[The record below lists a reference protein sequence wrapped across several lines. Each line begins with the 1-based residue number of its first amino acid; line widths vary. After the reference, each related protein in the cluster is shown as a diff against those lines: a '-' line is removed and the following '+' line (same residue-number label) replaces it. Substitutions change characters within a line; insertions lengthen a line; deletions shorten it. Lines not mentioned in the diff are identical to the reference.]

1 MSSTRKKTN
10 KRNTK
15 RKKISKR
22 EKNTKTKKR
31 KVRVSKSNSDIERGT
46 LMKGALGYMKRLQKE
61 HKIVDIPFSESQSK
75 GTAATLGDVHFHYQ
89 NYSNVM
95 EYFHKI
101 DHPSVCFFEKGKAFL
116 NLRIND
122 MKMGI
127 YPLEHNETSFK
138 HNLIKCLKS
147 NNRFIPVILNLITND
162 GNHAN
167 ILLIDKNDKII
178 ELYEPHGSRPVQSV
192 LGGIKGAYNKKIGEV
207 RRFWR
212 RILPGYKVINVVD
225 FKRGTHFQ
233 MEYDPDNHSGFCV
246 TWSILFVHY
255 RLLNPHVKLENLV
268 KYIAARVTT
277 TKLLQY
283 AKYVEDNIK
292 NKK

>member
-1 MSSTRKKTN
+1 MGYTRKRSN
-10 KRNTK
+10 KRRPKKKKIPSKTK
-15 RKKISKR
+15 KKKISK
-22 EKNTKTKKR
+22 KR
-31 KVRVSKSNSDIERGT
+31 NLDIERST
-46 LMKGALGYMKRLQKE
+46 LMRGALGYMKRLQKE

-75 GTAATLGDVHFHYQ
+75 GTAATLGDIHFHYQ

-95 EYFHKI
+95 DYFHKI
-101 DHPSVCFFEKGKAFL
+101 DHPSVCFFEGVKAFL
-116 NLRIND
+116 NLRIED
-122 MKMGI
+122 IEMGI

-138 HNLIKCLKS
+138 NNLMKCMKS
-147 NNRFIPVILNLITND
+147 KNRFIPVILNLITNE

-167 ILLIDKNDKII
+167 ILLIDKKDKIV

-212 RILPGYKVINVVD
+212 RILPKYKVVNVVD

-292 NKK
+292 NKI

>member
-1 MSSTRKKTN
+1 MGYTRKRSN
-10 KRNTK
+10 K
-15 RKKISKR
+15 RKKK
-22 EKNTKTKKR
+22 KTKKN
-31 KVRVSKSNSDIERGT
+31 KNLDIERST
-46 LMKGALGYMKRLQKE
+46 LMRGALGYMKKLQKE

-75 GTAATLGDVHFHYQ
+75 GTEATLGDIHFHYQ

-95 EYFHKI
+95 DYFHKI
-101 DHPSVCFFEKGKAFL
+101 EHPSVCFFEGGKAFL
-116 NLRIND
+116 NLRIED
-122 MKMGI
+122 IKMGI

-138 HNLIKCLKS
+138 NNLMKCIKSKH
-147 NNRFIPVILNLITND
+147 RFIPVILNLITND

-167 ILLIDKNDKII
+167 ILLIDKKDKIV

-192 LGGIKGAYNKKIGEV
+192 LGGIKGAYNKKIREV

-212 RILPGYKVINVVD
+212 KILPNYKVFNVVD
-225 FKRGTHFQ
+225 FKKGTHFQ

-255 RLLNPHVKLENLV
+255 RLLNPHVKLDNLV

-292 NKK
+292 NKI

>member
-1 MSSTRKKTN
+1 MGYTRKRSN
-10 KRNTK
+10 K
-15 RKKISKR
+15 RKKK
-22 EKNTKTKKR
+22 KTKKN
-31 KVRVSKSNSDIERGT
+31 KNLDIERST
-46 LMKGALGYMKRLQKE
+46 LMRGALGYMKKLQKE

-75 GTAATLGDVHFHYQ
+75 GTEATLGDIHFHYQ

-95 EYFHKI
+95 DYFHKI
-101 DHPSVCFFEKGKAFL
+101 DHPSVCFFEGGKAFL
-116 NLRIND
+116 NLRIED
-122 MKMGI
+122 IKMGI

-138 HNLIKCLKS
+138 NNLMKCIKSKH
-147 NNRFIPVILNLITND
+147 RFIPVILNLITND

-167 ILLIDKNDKII
+167 ILLIDKKDKIV

-192 LGGIKGAYNKKIGEV
+192 LGGIKGAYNKKIREV

-212 RILPGYKVINVVD
+212 KILPNYKVVNVVD
-225 FKRGTHFQ
+225 FKKGTHFQ

-255 RLLNPHVKLENLV
+255 RLLNPHVKLDNLV

-292 NKK
+292 NKI

>member
-1 MSSTRKKTN
+1 MKESKKRIN

-15 RKKISKR
+15 KKH
-22 EKNTKTKKR
+22 KTKAK
-31 KVRVSKSNSDIERGT
+31 KVSKKRNLTIERGT
-46 LMKGALGYMKRLQKE
+46 LMRGALGYMKSLQKQ

-75 GTAATLGDVHFHYQ
+75 GTAATLGDIHFHYQ

-101 DHPSVCFFEKGKAFL
+101 DHPSVCFFDKGKAFL
-116 NLRIND
+116 NLRIDD

-138 HNLIKCLKS
+138 NNLMKCLKS
-147 NNRFIPVILNLITND
+147 NNRFIPVILNLITNE

-167 ILLIDKNDKII
+167 ILLVDKKDKVV

-207 RRFWR
+207 RKFWR

-292 NKK
+292 NKI

>member
-1 MSSTRKKTN
+1 MGYTRKRSN
-10 KRNTK
+10 KRRPKKKKIPSKTK
-15 RKKISKR
+15 KKKISK
-22 EKNTKTKKR
+22 KR
-31 KVRVSKSNSDIERGT
+31 NLDIERST
-46 LMKGALGYMKRLQKE
+46 LMRGALGYMKRLQKE

-75 GTAATLGDVHFHYQ
+75 GTAATLGDIHFHYQ

-95 EYFHKI
+95 DYFHKI
-101 DHPSVCFFEKGKAFL
+101 DHPSVCFFEGGKAFL
-116 NLRIND
+116 NLRIED
-122 MKMGI
+122 IKMGI

-138 HNLIKCLKS
+138 NNLMKCMKS
-147 NNRFIPVILNLITND
+147 KNRFIPVILNLITNE

-167 ILLIDKNDKII
+167 ILLIDKKDKVV

-212 RILPGYKVINVVD
+212 RILPKYKVVNVVD

-292 NKK
+292 NKI

>member
-1 MSSTRKKTN
+1 MGYSRKKSK

-15 RKKISKR
+15 RKK
-22 EKNTKTKKR
+22 
-31 KVRVSKSNSDIERGT
+31 VSKKVKKNKNLDIERGT
-46 LMKGALGYMKRLQKE
+46 LMRAALGYMNRLQKE
-61 HKIVDIPFSESQSK
+61 HKIIDIPFSETQSK
-75 GTAATLGDVHFHYQ
+75 GTEATLGDIHFHYQ

-95 EYFHKI
+95 DYFHKI
-101 DHPSVCFFEKGKAFL
+101 KHPSVCFFKDGKAFL
-116 NLRIND
+116 NLRIDNI
-122 MKMGI
+122 KMGI
-127 YPLEHNETSFK
+127 YPLEHNEISFK
-138 HNLIKCLKS
+138 TNLMKCLKS
-147 NNRFIPVILNLITND
+147 KNRFIPVILNLITNE

-167 ILLIDKNDKII
+167 ILLIDKKDKIV

-192 LGGIKGAYNKKIGEV
+192 LGGIKGAYNKKINEV
-207 RRFWR
+207 KRFWR
-212 RILPGYKVINVVD
+212 RILPNYKVINVVD

-233 MEYDPDNHSGFCV
+233 MEYDPNNHSGFCV

-292 NKK
+292 NKI

>member
-1 MSSTRKKTN
+1 MGYSKKRSN
-10 KRNTK
+10 KRNI
-15 RKKISKR
+15 KKVS
-22 EKNTKTKKR
+22 KTKK
-31 KVRVSKSNSDIERGT
+31 KKITKKQNLDIERGT
-46 LMKGALGYMKRLQKE
+46 LMKGALGYMKRLQKQ

-75 GTAATLGDVHFHYQ
+75 GTAATLGDIHFHYQ
-89 NYSNVM
+89 NYSNM
-95 EYFHKI
+95 MDYFHKI
-101 DHPSVCFFEKGKAFL
+101 DPPNVCFFKDGKAFL
-116 NLRIND
+116 NLRIDD

-127 YPLEHNETSFK
+127 YPLEHNEISFK
-138 HNLIKCLKS
+138 NNLIKCLKS
-147 NNRFIPVILNLITND
+147 KYRFIPIILNLITNE

-167 ILLIDKNDKII
+167 ILLVDKKDKII
-178 ELYEPHGSRPVQSV
+178 ELYEPHGSRPVHSV

-212 RILPGYKVINVVD
+212 KLLPDYKVINVVD
-225 FKRGTHFQ
+225 FKKGTHFQ

-255 RLLNPHVKLENLV
+255 RILNPHVKLEDLV

-292 NKK
+292 NKI

>member
-1 MSSTRKKTN
+1 MGYSRKKSN
-10 KRNTK
+10 KRRPIKKKLPSKTK
-15 RKKISKR
+15 KKKISK
-22 EKNTKTKKR
+22 KR
-31 KVRVSKSNSDIERGT
+31 NLDIERST
-46 LMKGALGYMKRLQKE
+46 LMRGALGYMKRLQKE

-75 GTAATLGDVHFHYQ
+75 GTAATLGDIHFHYQ

-95 EYFHKI
+95 DYFHKI
-101 DHPSVCFFEKGKAFL
+101 DHPSVCFFEDGKAFL
-116 NLRIND
+116 NLRIED
-122 MKMGI
+122 IKMGI

-138 HNLIKCLKS
+138 INLMKCIKSK
-147 NNRFIPVILNLITND
+147 NRFIPVILNLITNE

-167 ILLIDKNDKII
+167 ILLIDKKDKIV
-178 ELYEPHGSRPVQSV
+178 ELYEPHGSRPIQSV

-225 FKRGTHFQ
+225 LKKGTHFQ

-292 NKK
+292 NKI

>member
-1 MSSTRKKTN
+1 MGYTRKRSN
-10 KRNTK
+10 KRRPKKKKIPSKTK
-15 RKKISKR
+15 KKKISK
-22 EKNTKTKKR
+22 KR
-31 KVRVSKSNSDIERGT
+31 NLDIERST
-46 LMKGALGYMKRLQKE
+46 LMRGALGYMKRLQKE

-75 GTAATLGDVHFHYQ
+75 GTAATLGDIHFHYQ

-95 EYFHKI
+95 DYFHKI
-101 DHPSVCFFEKGKAFL
+101 DHPSVCFFEGGKAFL
-116 NLRIND
+116 NLRIED
-122 MKMGI
+122 IEMGI

-138 HNLIKCLKS
+138 NNLMKCMKS
-147 NNRFIPVILNLITND
+147 KNRFIPVILNLITNE

-167 ILLIDKNDKII
+167 ILLIDKKDKIV

-212 RILPGYKVINVVD
+212 RILPKYKVVNVVD

-292 NKK
+292 NKI